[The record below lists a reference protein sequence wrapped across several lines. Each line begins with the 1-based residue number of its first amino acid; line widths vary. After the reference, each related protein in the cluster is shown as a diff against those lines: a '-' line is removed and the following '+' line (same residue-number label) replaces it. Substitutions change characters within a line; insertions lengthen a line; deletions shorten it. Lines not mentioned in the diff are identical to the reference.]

1 MTQTHKWH
9 SPRSASGAFLSSA
22 IIHGVLYGAVIL
34 ILGIGLFHKTVEL
47 PPETELSYDM
57 LDAPPPAPPP
67 PPVVK
72 EEPKE
77 LQDEKSEVAGV
88 QKKVET
94 KTNSSVGSDASAA
107 VPALPYYK
115 VKPKYPRAALVA
127 GTEGWILMN
136 VDVKEDGTVDNVR
149 VIDGTERNM
158 FQDEARRAVEKWKY
172 KPFVDAS
179 GKPYMKKDHQ
189 VRVDFKINEASG

>member
-1 MTQTHKWH
+1 MEQTYKWH
-9 SPRSASGAFLSSA
+9 SPRSTSGAFLTA
-22 IIHGVLYGAVIL
+22 TLIHAALYGAIIVIL
-34 ILGIGLFHKTVEL
+34 GAGLFHKTIEL
-47 PPETELSYDM
+47 GAEPELTYDM

-67 PPVVK
+67 PPVIK
-72 EEPKE
+72 HEARE

-94 KTNSSVGSDASAA
+94 KALSSVGSDQAA
-107 VPALPYYK
+107 PVPATPYYK

-136 VDVKEDGTVDNVR
+136 VDVKVDGSVDNVR
-149 VIDGTERNM
+149 VVDGTERSM

-172 KPFVDAS
+172 KPFTDIN
-179 GKPYMKKDHQ
+179 GKPYLKKDHQ
-189 VRVDFKINEASG
+189 VRVEFKLNEASG